1 MKRNALP
8 YALMFLS
15 GFAGLGYEMVWVR
28 ALSAGLGHEIVSVLA
43 VMAAFFVGTA
53 AGAWLLDR
61 PMRVSC
67 RPQRWYAALE
77 MAIALWALVLTSLI
91 PQIAPLG
98 ALLMG
103 VQPSAFVQWGVTFLL
118 PLVLLLP
125 ATLAMGAV
133 LPAMDGITARLRGQA
148 SAVGGLYGANTLGAV
163 AGTLAATFWIVPAV
177 GFSRTQ
183 YLLALVNVICL
194 VGVFALQPVAAG
206 ALLKPPDGQTVALNP
221 PKRLLMTLFC
231 TGLLGIGYEVMSVRI
246 VSQVLENTVF
256 SYAVLLSLYLLGT
269 AVGAAFYQ
277 VRLVGSTF
285 APTLTRLLIVQ
296 AMACTAG
303 MWILNFSADI
313 YAWLGLAGKR
323 PAEVGVAVAVFLV
336 PTLVMGAL
344 FSHLAQAAQR
354 HRRQLGAALAVN
366 TLGGA
371 SAPFLFGIVLMPAWG
386 PTAALLAICTGYLL
400 LLPTISRKSLWPVA
414 GCTAAAGLIFAI
426 SAPFD
431 FNRLAPGEEVVIH
444 HHGIMAGVTVI
455 RDSRQDYHLKVNNH
469 YQMGGTASRYSDRRQ
484 AHIPLLL
491 HPNPEN
497 VLFLGLGTGTT
508 FDTAGQYEGLQ
519 ADGVELIPEV
529 IPLMRYFQ
537 SSAVETGDRKS
548 LHIFAADARRFV
560 LARQQQYD
568 VIVADLFHPSRDGA
582 GFLYTKE
589 HFNAVRGRL
598 SENGIF
604 CQWLPLYQMDLDLM
618 RLIVRTFLDVF
629 PEGSAFI
636 AHHSLTQPIIGL
648 VGGRQAIQV
657 APDTVSRRVMSR
669 PLLAGQLRSVGLS
682 NIYTLLGCYLA
693 DGRQLRQFAG
703 PGPLN
708 TDDQPRALFQAPDFV
723 YCSAPSSVAAADR
736 ILAIVEAFTPQAE
749 TILATTA
756 ADSEKTRL
764 AAYWQ
769 ARNAYLRTGANASPT
784 YDLKSMLDQVAEPLL
799 DIVRT
804 SPDFEAAYQ
813 PLLRMAA
820 QLHRQDPQESE
831 NLLTALEAATPQR
844 PEAGRMKLKLS
855 KGI

>member
-8 YALMFLS
+8 YTLMFFS

-43 VMAAFFVGTA
+43 VMASFFVGTA

-61 PMRVSC
+61 PIRVSR

-77 MAIALWALVLTSLI
+77 MAIALWAVVFTLLI

-103 VQPSAFVQWGVTFLL
+103 VQPSASVQWGVTFLL

-125 ATLAMGAV
+125 ATLAMGAT

-148 SAVGGLYGANTLGAV
+148 SVVGGLYGANTLGAV

-183 YLLALVNVICL
+183 YLLALINVICV

-206 ALLKPPDGQTVALNP
+206 TLKPPDGQAVALNP
-221 PKRLLMTLFC
+221 PKRLFLTLFC

-256 SYAVLLSLYLLGT
+256 SYAVLLSLYLLGM
-269 AVGAAFYQ
+269 AAGASIYQ
-277 VRLVGSTF
+277 VRLVGSAF

-303 MWILNFSADI
+303 MWILNVSADI
-313 YAWLGLAGKR
+313 YAWLGQVGKR

-386 PTAALLAICTGYLL
+386 PAAALLVICTGYLL
-400 LLPTISRKSLWPVA
+400 LLPTISRKTLWPVA

-444 HHGIMAGVTVI
+444 RHGIMAGVTVI
-455 RDSRQDYHLKVNNH
+455 RDDRQDYHLKVNNH

-484 AHIPLLL
+484 ADIPLLL
-491 HPNPEN
+491 HPNPAR

-508 FDTAGQYEGLQ
+508 FAAAGQYEGLQ

-537 SSAVETGDRKS
+537 SSAAETGDRKN
-548 LHIFAADARRFV
+548 LHVFAADARRFV
-560 LARQQQYD
+560 LARQLQYD
-568 VIVADLFHPSRDGA
+568 VIIADLFHSSRDGA
-582 GFLYTKE
+582 GFLYTRE
-589 HFNAVRGRL
+589 HFSAVRRRL
-598 SENGIF
+598 ADDGIF
-604 CQWLPLYQMDLDLM
+604 CQWLPLFQMDLELL

-657 APDTVSRRVMSR
+657 APDIVSQRMASR

-708 TDDQPRALFQAPDFV
+708 TDDHPRVLFQAPDFV
-723 YCSAPSSVAAADR
+723 YDSSPSPAAAADR
-736 ILAIVEAFTPQAE
+736 ILALVEAFTPQAE
-749 TILATTA
+749 KILAPTA

-764 AAYWQ
+764 AAYWL

-784 YDLKSMLDQVAEPLL
+784 HDLKSMLDQVAEPLL
-799 DIVRT
+799 DILRT
-804 SPDFEAAYQ
+804 SPDFEAAYR
-813 PLLRMAA
+813 PLLVMAWRIH
-820 QLHRQDPQESE
+820 QQDPQESE